1 MTKVQPINIDKVLKL
16 PVYAKFTVILVGFIA
31 LITILYIA
39 ADIIIPIVFALIIAI
54 LLHPVVKFLIKH
66 KFNRVLAIIITLT
79 VTILLIS
86 GVLLFLISQATLF
99 SKSWPAIVNSVSDNM
114 NQFLTWVS
122 QKSNISLD
130 IINEQIASTKK
141 GLISNYGSEIGKS
154 LLAIG
159 NTLIIVFLVPVYIF
173 AILYYEPIL
182 SEFIKKLFGKDNL
195 TQVSEVMINIKTV
208 IQRYLTG
215 LLIEIGVVSA
225 LNVTFLLILGIEYAF
240 LIGILGGLLNM
251 IPYLGGLVAVA
262 LPMMIALATKDS
274 AWYSVYVL
282 VGYYIIQL
290 IDNNILVPK
299 IMASKVKINA
309 LFSIM
314 IVIAGNALWGISGM
328 FLSIP
333 ILAIIKLIFDH
344 VEPLKPWGLLLGDNM
359 PPDIKIKSILKKQ
372 KSNK

>member
-1 MTKVQPINIDKVLKL
+1 MKPINIDKVVKL
-16 PVYAKFTVILVGFIA
+16 PVYAKLTIILIGIIA
-31 LITILYIA
+31 LLTILYIA

-54 LLHPVVKFLIKH
+54 LLHPVVKFLGKH

-99 SKSWPAIVNSVSDNM
+99 SKSWPTIVSSVSDNM
-114 NQFLTWVS
+114 NQFLTWFS
-122 QKSNISLD
+122 QKSNISPD

-154 LLAIG
+154 VLAIG
-159 NTLIIVFLVPVYIF
+159 NKLIILFLVPVYIF

-195 TQVSEVMINIKTV
+195 TQVSEVMIKIKTV

-225 LNVTFLLILGIEYAF
+225 LNGTFLLILGIEYAF

-274 AWYSVYVL
+274 AWYPVYVL

-344 VEPLKPWGLLLGDNM
+344 VEPLKPWGLLLGDTM
-359 PPDIKIKSILKKQ
+359 PPSLRIKTILKKE
-372 KSNK
+372 NK